1 MSLLFR
7 ARERR
12 SAPTAQQILAAAT
25 DLRGGDDQVLS
36 GTADALRV
44 SAVVACVGLR
54 AGVFAQLPLKA
65 YRDVDGYARALDPQ
79 PDLFRMP
86 SDVAVPSV
94 WKTQMSISRDLWGFA
109 LGRVTAWDAAFYPKR
124 VEWIDPH
131 VITYTVESQRVRWKI
146 DNEPVDSSMLVHVPS
161 RFVLPGNPV
170 GMSPLEHSGLVELA
184 RRAQKFGHDW
194 FKYGAVPS
202 AILKSDAI
210 MSQQDA
216 DALLD
221 RIMDRWRRRQ
231 PAVIGSGLDYEQVS
245 VAANESQFL
254 ETARQVTA
262 DIALSFN
269 LPPEKVGA
277 AVAGSSITYA
287 NREQNQQQY
296 LVDSINPDLVVIQES
311 LDRHSPRGQYS
322 RFNTGAFLRSDLK
335 TRYDAYEIGIRSGF
349 LTPNEA
355 RSLEE
360 MEPMEGGDATVGAR
374 QLSIAEVVQKVYL
387 GVGKVITSD
396 EAREIVNAMGG
407 SLSVPGPGF
416 ALEGAS
422 EDGTD

>member
-7 ARERR
+7 PSENR
-12 SAPTAQQILAAAT
+12 SGPTAQQVLNAAL
-25 DLRGGDDQVLS
+25 DFRGGDDPVLS
-36 GTADALRV
+36 SGTTDGLRV
-44 SAVVACVGLR
+44 AAVVACVGLR

-79 PDLFRMP
+79 PELLRMP
-86 SDVAVPSV
+86 SDVSVPSV
-94 WKTQMSISRDLWGFA
+94 WKTQMSVSRDLWGFA
-109 LGRVTAWDAAFYPKR
+109 LGRVVAWDGAFYPKR

-131 VITYTVESQRVRWKI
+131 CITYEVRSQRVEWRV
-146 DNEPVDSSMLVHVPS
+146 DGQPVDSSMLVHVPS

-170 GMSPLEHSGLVELA
+170 GMSPLEHSGLVDLA
-184 RRAQKFGHDW
+184 RRAQTFGRDW
-194 FKYGAVPS
+194 FRFGAVPS
-202 AILKSDAI
+202 AVLRSDEVI
-210 MSQQDA
+210 NQEQA

-221 RIMDRWRRRQ
+221 RIMARWRRRQ
-231 PAVIGSGLDYEQVS
+231 PAVIGKGLEYQQVS

-277 AVAGSSITYA
+277 AIAGSSITYA

-311 LDRHSPRGQYS
+311 LDRHSPSDQFCK
-322 RFNTGAFLRSDLK
+322 FNTGAFLRSDLQ
-335 TRYDAYEIGIRSGF
+335 TRYSSYEVGIRSGF

-355 RSLEE
+355 RALEE
-360 MEPMEGGDATVGAR
+360 MEPMPGGDVSQSSAR

-407 SLSVPGPGF
+407 QLSVPGPSFNDG
-416 ALEGAS
+416 EGI
-422 EDGTD
+422 DG